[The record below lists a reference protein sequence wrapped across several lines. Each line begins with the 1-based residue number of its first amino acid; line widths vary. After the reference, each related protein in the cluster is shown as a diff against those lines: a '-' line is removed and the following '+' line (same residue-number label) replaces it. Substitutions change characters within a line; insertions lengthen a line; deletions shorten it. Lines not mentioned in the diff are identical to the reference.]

1 MRRDL
6 DLIRL
11 MLLASEQSEGAIG
24 CPAPSECCGDI
35 GRLAFHDELMQS
47 KGQVVA
53 CIMRDAFRRITSR
66 DGTAPKSRAARPPG
80 VRHHQGGSPMETL
93 AAFLALATGAIELA
107 TALVALVRE
116 TRKRPASNDAER

>member
-1 MRRDL
+1 MLRDL

-35 GRLAFHDELMQS
+35 GRLAFHDELMKS

-80 VRHHQGGSPMETL
+80 VSLPLRRSPDGNVSGVSRTRNRRVR
-93 AAFLALATGAIELA
+93 AGNGISRAGTGNVKAPR
-107 TALVALVRE
+107 V
-116 TRKRPASNDAER
+116 